1 MALCDHGRC
10 RNLSEAYRTGP
21 SSVPRGPHLCP
32 STYYGEV
39 TVRLHP
45 SPPLDQGKRM
55 FSVKGQVVN
64 APGSR
69 AHPALVA
76 SIELMPV
83 YTAVPTDQTPG
94 NRHGCGPIRHTV
106 GLIPPPPGGAPALDF
121 DLWDWPFQSV
131 CPTTRSP
138 AQYLAHRRC
147 LIKGLEWMCDQEG
160 CPEGARE
167 PCGCPADPSL
177 RLWSRGCLRLPG
189 PACAWASASAAPRL
203 LPEGTSRQGEW
214 PGLSCWPRLL
224 ARCVGKGRV
233 QSGPSLRVRE
243 IVPQLPGPRRR
254 GNPAEPRPIRCNA
267 WAQGP
272 TREGP
277 GGWQPPGGW
286 GHSRSWKAP
295 ASCQGTSASLP
306 FQGCVCRLPGA
317 APGPQA

>member
-1 MALCDHGRC
+1 MDHVTPAQACSVALCDHGRC

-21 SSVPRGPHLCP
+21 SSVPHRPHFCL
-32 STYYGEV
+32 STYYGEG

-94 NRHGCGPIRHTV
+94 NRHGCGPIRHTA
-106 GLIPPPPGGAPALDF
+106 GLIPPRPGGAPALDF
-121 DLWDWPFQSV
+121 DLWGWPFQSV

-160 CPEGARE
+160 CQ
-167 PCGCPADPSL
+167 
-177 RLWSRGCLRLPG
+177 SRHRSPV
-189 PACAWASASAAPRL
+189 AAL
-203 LPEGTSRQGEW
+203 QIQ
-214 PGLSCWPRLL
+214 
-224 ARCVGKGRV
+224 V
-233 QSGPSLRVRE
+233 
-243 IVPQLPGPRRR
+243 
-254 GNPAEPRPIRCNA
+254 
-267 WAQGP
+267 
-272 TREGP
+272 
-277 GGWQPPGGW
+277 
-286 GHSRSWKAP
+286 
-295 ASCQGTSASLP
+295 
-306 FQGCVCRLPGA
+306 
-317 APGPQA
+317 

>member
-21 SSVPRGPHLCP
+21 SSVPHGPRLCP

-69 AHPALVA
+69 THPALVA

-94 NRHGCGPIRHTV
+94 NRHGCGPIRHIV
-106 GLIPPPPGGAPALDF
+106 GLIPPRPGG
-121 DLWDWPFQSV
+121 
-131 CPTTRSP
+131 
-138 AQYLAHRRC
+138 
-147 LIKGLEWMCDQEG
+147 
-160 CPEGARE
+160 

-177 RLWSRGCLRLPG
+177 RLWSRGYLRLPG

-214 PGLSCWPRLL
+214 PGLSCWPRFL

-243 IVPQLPGPRRR
+243 IVPQLPGPRRG

-317 APGPQA
+317 APGLQA